1 MKWPSRIGKSW
12 PFQDATVLATLGSV
26 THQTLSPTPRSTVRR
41 GSNRAV
47 TDRSA
52 LYAVL
57 DAGLIC
63 HLAFVAGGAP
73 VVIPTGYG
81 RGGDT
86 LYVHGS
92 TGAASL
98 RAAAAGA
105 EVCVNVTLL
114 DGVVYSRAVF
124 HHSVNYRSATVHGV
138 ARQITEREEK
148 LAALAVITN
157 HLAPGSWDHA
167 REPSKQ
173 ELAKTAVL
181 ALDLAEAAVKI
192 RAGGPG
198 EEPDDLLP
206 ERNGKAWAGVL
217 PLHRSWGEPVP
228 DPDLPPGMTVPEH
241 VTTRPTPY
249 ETRDSSA

>member
-1 MKWPSRIGKSW
+1 M
-12 PFQDATVLATLGSV
+12 
-26 THQTLSPTPRSTVRR
+26 THQALSPTPRSTIRR
-41 GSNRAV
+41 GKNRAV

-57 DAGLIC
+57 DAGIVC
-63 HLAFVAGGAP
+63 HLAFVADGAP
-73 VVIPTGYG
+73 VVIPTGFG
-81 RGGDT
+81 RAGDT

-124 HHSVNYRSATVHGV
+124 HHSVNYRSATVHGA
-138 ARQITEREEK
+138 ARQLTDRDEK

-157 HLAPGSWDHA
+157 HLAPGSWDYA

-181 ALDLAEAAVKI
+181 ALDLTEAAVKI
-192 RAGGPG
+192 RNGSPG
-198 EEPDDLLP
+198 EEPEDLVP
-206 ERNGKAWAGVL
+206 ERNGRTWAGVL
-217 PLHRSWGEPVP
+217 PLRHAWGEPVP
-228 DPDLPPGMTVPEH
+228 CPELPSGVDVPAH
-241 VTTRPTPY
+241 VTARPAPFG
-249 ETRDSSA
+249 

>member
-1 MKWPSRIGKSW
+1 MT
-12 PFQDATVLATLGSV
+12 QQA
-26 THQTLSPTPRSTVRR
+26 LSPTPRSTIRR
-41 GSNRAV
+41 GHNRAM
-47 TDRSA
+47 TDRSE

-81 RGGDT
+81 RDGDT

-105 EVCVNVTLL
+105 EVCVNVTML

-138 ARQITEREEK
+138 ARQLTGREEK
-148 LAALAVITN
+148 LTALAVITN

-167 REPSKQ
+167 REPTKQ

-206 ERNGKAWAGVL
+206 GRNGKAWAGVL
-217 PLHRSWGEPVP
+217 PLRRSWGEPVP
-228 DPDLPPGMTVPEH
+228 DPDLPPGMAVPEH
-241 VTTRPTPY
+241 VTTRPKPY

>member
-1 MKWPSRIGKSW
+1 
-12 PFQDATVLATLGSV
+12 V
-26 THQTLSPTPRSTVRR
+26 TTETLSPTPRSTVRR
-41 GSNRAV
+41 GKERAA

-57 DAGLIC
+57 DACLIC
-63 HLAFVAGGAP
+63 HLAFVVDGSP
-73 VVIPTGYG
+73 IVIPTGYA
-81 RGGDT
+81 RDGDT

-105 EVCVNVTLL
+105 EVCVNVTML
-114 DGVVYSRAVF
+114 DGIVYSRSVF

-138 ARQITEREEK
+138 ARQVTDLDAK
-148 LAALAVITN
+148 LAALAVITD

-181 ALDLAEAAVKI
+181 ALDLTESAVKI
-192 RAGGPG
+192 RTGPPG
-198 EEPDDLLP
+198 EDEDDLTP
-206 ERNGKAWAGVL
+206 ERNGTAWAGVL
-217 PLHRSWGEPVP
+217 PLRQTWGEPVP
-228 DPDLPPGMTVPEH
+228 CLELPSGVDVPAH
-241 VTTRPTPY
+241 VTARPTPY
-249 ETRDSSA
+249 R

>member
-1 MKWPSRIGKSW
+1 
-12 PFQDATVLATLGSV
+12 V
-26 THQTLSPTPRSTVRR
+26 TQQALSPTSRSTIRR
-41 GSNRAV
+41 GKNRAV

-52 LYAVL
+52 LHSVL

-63 HLAFVAGGAP
+63 HLAFVVDGAP

-81 RGGDT
+81 RDGDT

-138 ARQITEREEK
+138 ARQVTERDAK

-167 REPSKQ
+167 REPTRQ

-206 ERNGKAWAGVL
+206 ENNGKAWAGVL
-217 PLHRSWGEPVP
+217 PLHRAWGEPVP
-228 DPDLPPGMTVPEH
+228 DPDLPPGVAVPAH
-241 VTTRPTPY
+241 VTARPAPYY
-249 ETRDSSA
+249 ETSDSRP

>member
-1 MKWPSRIGKSW
+1 
-12 PFQDATVLATLGSV
+12 V
-26 THQTLSPTPRSTVRR
+26 TTETLSTTPRSTVRR
-41 GSNRAV
+41 GKERAA

-63 HLAFVAGGAP
+63 HLAFVVGSGDAASP
-73 VVIPTGYG
+73 IVIPTGYA
-81 RGGDT
+81 RDGDT

-114 DGVVYSRAVF
+114 DGIVYSRSVF
-124 HHSVNYRSATVHGV
+124 HHSANYRSATVHGV
-138 ARQITEREEK
+138 ARQITDRDAK
-148 LAALAVITN
+148 LAALAVITD

-167 REPSKQ
+167 REPSRQ

-192 RAGGPG
+192 RTGPPG
-198 EEPDDLLP
+198 EDDDDLTP
-206 ERNGKAWAGVL
+206 ERNGTAWAGVL
-217 PLHRSWGEPVP
+217 PLRQTWGEPEPCPELPSGVDVP
-228 DPDLPPGMTVPEH
+228 AH
-241 VTTRPTPY
+241 VTARPLPY
-249 ETRDSSA
+249 R